1 MHAAGSRGFAMGAS
15 NNGYARFGGNA
26 YADEQAREE
35 RRTFRCAGCMLVA
48 GFVLIVAGL
57 SVMYGADYGA
67 TKARMVDGYDEIVD
81 AWTNTYSEPFAA
93 TTFEVVFGDSAT
105 HSAVPARATHH
116 VTPIDHASGR
126 VHDYY
131 PTAFEVT
138 SLLEQV
144 AVPAMRA
151 NATMGLPADGWG
163 DASASRFAVLASAR
177 T

>member
-1 MHAAGSRGFAMGAS
+1 MKKEYATLARAPLPREQCPGRGLLVRSMRSRNGSGSRYSDHLSHSEADDVMHAAGSRGFAMGAS

-81 AWTNTYSEPFAA
+81 AWTNTYWSHLRRRRSRWSSAL
-93 TTFEVVFGDSAT
+93 GDSLGRAG
-105 HSAVPARATHH
+105 AR
-116 VTPIDHASGR
+116 
-126 VHDYY
+126 
-131 PTAFEVT
+131 
-138 SLLEQV
+138 
-144 AVPAMRA
+144 
-151 NATMGLPADGWG
+151 
-163 DASASRFAVLASAR
+163 R
-177 T
+177 TT

>member
-1 MHAAGSRGFAMGAS
+1 MRSRNGSGSRYSDHLSHSDADDVMHAAGSRGFAMGAS

-67 TKARMVDGYDEIVD
+67 TKARVVDGYDEIVD

-105 HSAVPARATHH
+105 HSAVPAHATHH

-138 SLLEQV
+138 SLLE
-144 AVPAMRA
+144 
-151 NATMGLPADGWG
+151 
-163 DASASRFAVLASAR
+163 
-177 T
+177 